1 MADNGFSNYII
12 DICRKAKISSRV
24 LANLSTNER
33 NSILF
38 NIAKNIRNRA
48 DYIIEEN
55 KKDILIADEKGV
67 SKAMRDRLLLNR
79 ERLEGM
85 ASSVEDIAKL
95 EDPVG
100 RIELMSV
107 RPSGIKV
114 GQMRVP
120 IGVIAVIFESRPNVT
135 TDIAALAIKSGN
147 SAILRGGKESINSNK
162 ALYSVI
168 KETILGSKCPEDAV
182 IMITKT
188 EHDIVTLLLK
198 MNDYIDIVIPRGGEN
213 LIRMVTEES
222 TIPVIKHDKGVCHT
236 FIDESASTE
245 MAKNISINAK
255 VQRPGVCNAM
265 ETLLIH
271 KNFPDKIKILEA
283 LLEKGVE
290 LRVCKRIMDLMP
302 GRFKQAT
309 ENDWAEEYL
318 DLILSVKIVDDMDEA
333 INHIHKYGSGH
344 SEAIIT
350 SDYTNSERFL
360 REVDSSAVFVNSST
374 RFHDGGEFGLGAE
387 VGISTQKLHARGT
400 MGILGLTCL
409 KYVVYGNGQ
418 VRN

>member
-1 MADNGFSNYII
+1 MTENGFSNYIT

-38 NIAKNIRNRA
+38 NIAKNIRNKA
-48 DYIIEEN
+48 DFIIEEN
-55 KKDILIADEKGV
+55 KKDILIADDKGV
-67 SKAMRDRLLLNR
+67 TKAMRDRLLLNS

-100 RIELMSV
+100 RVESMSV

-135 TDIAALAIKSGN
+135 TDIAALALKSGN

-168 KETILGSKCPEDAV
+168 KEAILGSKCPEDAV

-198 MNDYIDIVIPRGGEN
+198 KNHYIDIVIPRGGEN

-245 MAKNISINAK
+245 MAQNISVNAK

-271 KNFPDKIKILEA
+271 KNFPDKIKVLEA

-290 LRVCKRIMDLMP
+290 LRVCKRTLDLMP
-302 GRFKQAT
+302 GRLKQAT

-318 DLILSVKIVDDMDEA
+318 DLILSVKIVDDIDEA

-344 SEAIIT
+344 SEAIVT